1 MMKLILRVSS
11 GFVRLQ
17 FIRRK
22 PVLLV
27 KRERRSFMRLDLA
40 TVLTGLLVALVG
52 CTTARTPFSGSTTPP
67 PTGYTFLT
75 GNWVIQTTP
84 TSSPTPF
91 TGLSGFIDE
100 QDQNAGTNDALTAAL
115 EANPSNCYLGADAIP
130 LEGTVQGTA
139 VGLHSFSVNGQYVT
153 ITATKNT
160 KATQLTGTYSVS
172 GGCANGAAGN
182 ITGTRYAI
190 LNGAYAGTIAGGG
203 QSIQVNVAQNT
214 QGTGSG
220 NFFVSGSATFAGIS
234 CFTTGTMAAE
244 NGSIIGNTVV
254 LNFATNDPNGAQAVL
269 TGQIDPAADTLTLS
283 SVDVTG
289 GSCAGSLGGATLT
302 LQ

>member
-67 PTGYTFLT
+67 PTGYTF
-75 GNWVIQTTP
+75 
-84 TSSPTPF
+84 
-91 TGLSGFIDE
+91 
-100 QDQNAGTNDALTAAL
+100 
-115 EANPSNCYLGADAIP
+115 IP